1 MLGLMKSLEFTEV
14 CMTGLGCMLLCLFL
28 PPQRFLAHFTAKS
41 ESCYIRIVMTVTK
54 LAYESAAAASA
65 NPSVSLL
72 KMVWSKS
79 SEYGYTSEPVGSRGV
94 KVMAS

>member
-28 PPQRFLAHFTAKS
+28 PLQRFLAHFTAKS

-54 LAYESAAAASA
+54 LAYELSSGSECEPFCVSAKDG
-65 NPSVSLL
+65 L
-72 KMVWSKS
+72 
-79 SEYGYTSEPVGSRGV
+79 V
-94 KVMAS
+94 KIQ